1 MIVLRS
7 DLLAGFKNK
16 LFEID
21 AKNVDNFDISLENNI
36 IFCNFTSKIVKY
48 GFGIYGYIKNNV
60 LFDCDR
66 CLESF
71 CKKNKIKTD
80 LILTNDHRMII
91 NDKYEIIYFL
101 NQENTI
107 DLKNTLLEILLVEI
121 PLKKLCT
128 SLCKGL
134 CSKCGLN
141 LNHKVCSCSN

>member
-1 MIVLRS
+1 
-7 DLLAGFKNK
+7 
-16 LFEID
+16 
-21 AKNVDNFDISLENNI
+21 
-36 IFCNFTSKIVKY
+36 
-48 GFGIYGYIKNNV
+48 
-60 LFDCDR
+60 
-66 CLESF
+66 
-71 CKKNKIKTD
+71 
-80 LILTNDHRMII
+80 MII

>member
-1 MIVLRS
+1 MIVIVVWS
-7 DLLAGFKNK
+7 
-16 LFEID
+16 LFE
-21 AKNVDNFDISLENNI
+21 
-36 IFCNFTSKIVKY
+36 
-48 GFGIYGYIKNNV
+48 
-60 LFDCDR
+60 
-66 CLESF
+66 
-71 CKKNKIKTD
+71 KNKIKTD

>member
-1 MIVLRS
+1 MFYMIVIVVWS
-7 DLLAGFKNK
+7 
-16 LFEID
+16 LF
-21 AKNVDNFDISLENNI
+21 V
-36 IFCNFTSKIVKY
+36 
-48 GFGIYGYIKNNV
+48 
-60 LFDCDR
+60 
-66 CLESF
+66 
-71 CKKNKIKTD
+71 KKNKIKTD

>member
-1 MIVLRS
+1 MI
-7 DLLAGFKNK
+7 K
-16 LFEID
+16 
-21 AKNVDNFDISLENNI
+21 
-36 IFCNFTSKIVKY
+36 
-48 GFGIYGYIKNNV
+48 
-60 LFDCDR
+60 
-66 CLESF
+66 
-71 CKKNKIKTD
+71 
-80 LILTNDHRMII
+80 

>member
-1 MIVLRS
+1 MIVIVVWS
-7 DLLAGFKNK
+7 
-16 LFEID
+16 LF
-21 AKNVDNFDISLENNI
+21 V
-36 IFCNFTSKIVKY
+36 
-48 GFGIYGYIKNNV
+48 
-60 LFDCDR
+60 
-66 CLESF
+66 
-71 CKKNKIKTD
+71 KKNKIKTD

>member
-1 MIVLRS
+1 MI
-7 DLLAGFKNK
+7 K
-16 LFEID
+16 
-21 AKNVDNFDISLENNI
+21 
-36 IFCNFTSKIVKY
+36 
-48 GFGIYGYIKNNV
+48 
-60 LFDCDR
+60 
-66 CLESF
+66 
-71 CKKNKIKTD
+71 
-80 LILTNDHRMII
+80 

-128 SLCKGL
+128 SLCKDL

>member
-1 MIVLRS
+1 M
-7 DLLAGFKNK
+7 
-16 LFEID
+16 
-21 AKNVDNFDISLENNI
+21 
-36 IFCNFTSKIVKY
+36 KY
-48 GFGIYGYIKNNV
+48 GFGIYGYIINNV

-80 LILTNDHRMII
+80 LILI
-91 NDKYEIIYFL
+91 NDPRMVINGKYEIIYFSD
-101 NQENTI
+101 QEDSI
-107 DLKNTLLEILLVEI
+107 DLKNILLEILFVEI